1 MIFERE
7 AVIHDEG
14 GIHARVAAMIVQR
27 AQELCER
34 YDCHLYIRSERSE
47 RCEMHSLM
55 KLVAL
60 KVAQGDSVF
69 VSSEGDNGRQAVIE
83 MVRFLESD
91 FIMNEASEIH
101 GVDKLLHENALMQER
116 LQMILES
123 VQDGICVVD
132 RSGEVTYVNPSYL
145 RIVHKTPEMVVG
157 QNVFET
163 AADGNRC
170 AVLRS
175 GIARIGSIRH
185 KKDGT
190 TIVANVNPI
199 FVDGEIAGVVS
210 VIKDITEIQTLMER
224 LSQVS
229 AKAEYLEQELLRT
242 KKTAQAFADY
252 IGKSGKV
259 VDVLALASK
268 AADSSANV
276 LIRGESGTGKE
287 VIAEGIHYAS
297 GRRRGPFI
305 RVNCG
310 AIPGA
315 LLESEL
321 FGHEKGAFTG
331 AVRRKLGKFEL
342 ANHGTIFLDEI
353 GELDKNL
360 QVKLLRVLQQKE
372 FDRVGGEETIH
383 VDVRIIAAT
392 NRDLEAMVREGTFR
406 DDLYY
411 RLNVIPII
419 LPPLRD
425 RPDDIPLLVEHFI
438 EKISKENK
446 KDVRGITP
454 DAMQM
459 FMHYRWPGNVR
470 ELENVIER
478 VITLMDTDLITAAVL
493 PSYIK
498 GDIAGREV
506 QSLADDTVL
515 PWEEYEKQIIANA
528 LRQGTSFNG
537 AAKLLRISHKTVA
550 AKARKY
556 GLV

>member
-1 MIFERE
+1 MLPPYIEHVINTEYRE
-7 AVIHDEG
+7 IGFDS
-14 GIHARVAAMIVQR
+14 MVQ
-27 AQELCER
+27 
-34 YDCHLYIRSERSE
+34 
-47 RCEMHSLM
+47 LM
-55 KLVAL
+55 NVL
-60 KVAQGDSVF
+60 D
-69 VSSEGDNGRQAVIE
+69 
-83 MVRFLESD
+83 
-91 FIMNEASEIH
+91 MN
-101 GVDKLLHENALMQER
+101 NTR
-116 LQMILES
+116 
-123 VQDGICVVD
+123 
-132 RSGEVTYVNPSYL
+132 VTYNLIKYISNIVEPMQYYRVSYFSSFL
-145 RIVHKTPEMVVG
+145 KERMLNEYVYDSP
-157 QNVFET
+157 
-163 AADGNRC
+163 AA
-170 AVLRS
+170 
-175 GIARIGSIRH
+175 
-185 KKDGT
+185 
-190 TIVANVNPI
+190 
-199 FVDGEIAGVVS
+199 
-210 VIKDITEIQTLMER
+210 
-224 LSQVS
+224 
-229 AKAEYLEQELLRT
+229 
-242 KKTAQAFADY
+242 
-252 IGKSGKV
+252 
-259 VDVLALASK
+259 VLALDADDRVVYCNRRAQVLFGADSAGFVHLRAQLPERLLHLIHTEEDISQHPLTLGERDFIVDK
-268 AADSSANV
+268 AAV
-276 LIRGESGTGKE
+276 LLGEERLGYLVTLQDEIVLKSIETFFNKHLREKGLYAKHVFSDIQHVSESMSRCIRMAKKAAVTDYTILIGGESGTGKE
-287 VIAEGIHYAS
+287 LLAQAIHNYS
-297 GRRRGPFI
+297 GRKNMPFI
-305 RVNCG
+305 AVNCA
-310 AIPGA
+310 AISES

-321 FGHEKGAFTG
+321 FGYEEGAFTG
-331 AVRRKLGKFEL
+331 AKKRGKLGYFEQ
-342 ANHGTIFLDEI
+342 ANRGTIFLDEI

-478 VITLMDTDLITAAVL
+478 VITLMDTDLITAAML